1 MKDMTDETEISLQE
15 IAGILLHCLWLII
28 GAAIIGAL
36 IAFLLTK
43 IFITPQYAASASLYV
58 YNTDNRE
65 TITQSDITTSQ
76 KLVET
81 YIVIMQSDAVLN
93 QVAEE
98 SALGYTAKEIKA
110 MFTASA
116 INNTEVFQITIK
128 NPNPEHARLLA
139 NTFLKVAPSEII
151 RVVKAGSVETV
162 DEATLPTSP
171 VSPNTMRNTLI
182 GGLLGLLLSAAIV
195 VLKEFLDTT
204 IKTAEDIKKLTSIPI
219 IGVIPTINAVNGKKI
234 TNGRST
240 NGTKSFKIES

>member
-1 MKDMTDETEISLQE
+1 MQMKDMTDETEISLQE
-15 IAGILLHCLWLII
+15 IAGILLHCLWLIA
-28 GAAIIGAL
+28 GATIMGAL

-43 IFITPQYAASASLYV
+43 AFITPQYAASASLYV

-65 TITQSDITTSQ
+65 SITQSDITTSQ

-98 SALGYTAKEIKA
+98 SALGYSAKEIKE
-110 MFTASA
+110 MFSASA
-116 INNTEVFQITIK
+116 INNTEVFQIVIK
-128 NPNPEHARLLA
+128 NPNPEHAQLLA

-162 DEATLPTSP
+162 DEAALPTSP
-171 VSPNTMRNTLI
+171 VSPNTVRNTLI

-204 IKTAEDIKKLTSIPI
+204 IKTAEDIKKLTSIPD
-219 IGVIPTINAVNGKKI
+219 
-234 TNGRST
+234 R
-240 NGTKSFKIES
+240 KSVV

>member
-1 MKDMTDETEISLQE
+1 MKDMTDETEINLQE
-15 IAGILLHCLWLII
+15 IAGILLHCFWLII

-36 IAFLLTK
+36 IACLLTK
-43 IFITPQYAASASLYV
+43 ALITPQYAASASLYV
-58 YNTDNRE
+58 YNTDHRE

-98 SALGYTAKEIKA
+98 SRLGYTAKEIRE
-110 MFTASA
+110 MFSASA
-116 INNTEVFQITIK
+116 INNTEVFQISIK
-128 NPNPEHARLLA
+128 NPNPGHAQLLA

-162 DEATLPTSP
+162 DEAALPTSP

-240 NGTKSFKIES
+240 NGIK

>member
-1 MKDMTDETEISLQE
+1 MQMKDMTDETEISLQE
-15 IAGILLHCLWLII
+15 IAGILLHCLWLIA
-28 GAAIIGAL
+28 GATIMGAL

-43 IFITPQYAASASLYV
+43 AFITPQYAASASLYV

-65 TITQSDITTSQ
+65 SITQSDITTSQ

-98 SALGYTAKEIKA
+98 SALGYSAKEIKE
-110 MFTASA
+110 MFSASA
-116 INNTEVFQITIK
+116 INNTEVFQIVIK
-128 NPNPEHARLLA
+128 NPNPEHAQLLA

-162 DEATLPTSP
+162 DEAALPTSP
-171 VSPNTMRNTLI
+171 VSPNTVRNTLI

-234 TNGRST
+234 ANGRST
-240 NGTKSFKIES
+240 NGTKSFKS